1 MLQEFYKL
9 ESLLIHLSNIYLK
22 PFNFKTRQ
30 VKMNLFY
37 QREKFISYPMVL
49 NGSLLIY
56 SGTCKCASPD
66 AFGGVDTNCNA
77 TSLSNSMRSTLR
89 SCVVLISIVH
99 FIRV

>member
-9 ESLLIHLSNIYLK
+9 ESLLTYLNNIYLK
-22 PFNFKTRQ
+22 PFNFRTRQ

-56 SGTCKCASPD
+56 SGTCKCASPG
-66 AFGGVDTNCNA
+66 AFGGVDSSCKA
-77 TSLSNSMRSTLR
+77 ISESNSMRSIFG
-89 SCVVLISIVH
+89 VI
-99 FIRV
+99 